1 MHGTG
6 WLQEG
11 FGGKMRI
18 SRLELIDYKCFEHLV
33 LDNLGDRV
41 VLVGPNGCGKSA
53 VLESIAVLKEY
64 VGTYDPNTNL
74 YREHLPVLNKHT
86 TAWPQNQPLPI
97 RSDQS
102 SATIKVGLG
111 LNPSESAL
119 VDGAEHV
126 EASIVIERTHE
137 VTPWTSHP
145 NVAKLFSNY
154 DPASGIGVFDYISS
168 ERHYTSQR
176 IKSLDLS
183 KLSVD
188 SQRRERVEL
197 PNEGRPSRKFSAIK
211 HFIVAEQLNDLSTL
225 NATGKQENSIE
236 LLQELFS
243 YFFAPKRL
251 IGAYNRED
259 ELQVAIETPYG
270 LHDLDQLSSGERELF
285 TVFVNLFRIRD
296 FPAVILYDEPESHL
310 NPGLEA
316 KVIPALDRL
325 QTQNQLWISTHGT
338 ELVGSVPMSQ
348 VIALRREAGTST
360 PERFLEESKTGR
372 VRLFED
378 IGARVG
384 LQLAANRVV
393 FLEGKET
400 HADKRILDQLA
411 GTRLP
416 GVLFVASGPSLG
428 AQGAATRAGLLMEQA
443 STDSAFF
450 VVLDRDYRDEASV
463 DALIA
468 KLNNRAFVWRCHE
481 VENLLLNSRA
491 ILQALK
497 LNDITTLKTTEQ
509 VEGALLDAARSL
521 SERFASEWAAYR
533 LHADRG
539 VADAG
544 GAPQTE
550 AAFTAMVE
558 ARRSRLADVY
568 AESQAGLAF
577 SEAKTAVET
586 ALGDGSWATVL
597 PGKEILAAF
606 RTAHVPSL
614 PMQHFLDHVVHF
626 ASTDE
631 TPHPEIAR
639 LCQFI
644 NAS

>member
-1 MHGTG
+1 
-6 WLQEG
+6 
-11 FGGKMRI
+11 MRI
-18 SRLELIDYKCFEHLV
+18 SRLELIDYKCFEHLA

-64 VGTYDPNTNL
+64 VGTYDPNANL

-102 SATIKVGLG
+102 SATIKVSLS
-111 LNPSESAL
+111 LNPAESAL
-119 VDGAEHV
+119 VDGAGQV
-126 EASIVIERTHE
+126 EASILIERTHE

-168 ERHYTSQR
+168 ERRYTSQR

-197 PNEGRPSRKFSAIK
+197 PNESRPSHKFSAIK

-411 GTRLP
+411 GSRLP

-463 DALIA
+463 DSLIV

-481 VENLLLNSRA
+481 VENLLLNPKA
-491 ILQALK
+491 ILHALE
-497 LNDITTLKTTEQ
+497 LNGATALATAEQ
-509 VEGALLDAARSL
+509 VEAALLDAARSL

-533 LHADRG
+533 LHADKG
-539 VADAG
+539 GTDAG
-544 GAPQTE
+544 GAPQTK
-550 AAFTAMVE
+550 AAFEAMVE
-558 ARRSRLADVY
+558 ARRNRLASVY
-568 AESQAGLAF
+568 AESQTELAF
-577 SEAKTAVET
+577 REAMSAVET

-614 PMQHFLDHVVHF
+614 PLQHFLDHVVHF
-626 ASTDE
+626 ASADE
-631 TPHPEIAR
+631 ARHPEIER